1 MNPIP
6 LDIMD
11 RKTSDNNFEKHLNS
25 KSDSNIKVWALELK
39 EGSTFIGIAAY
50 LKNNQK
56 EDEIAYRLIENF
68 WGVGYGTEITKGL
81 IDFGFNDLKLNLI
94 TADVNTSNYRS
105 IKILDKFFKPD
116 SEFYNE
122 SDKCIDRRYKLKKID
137 WVENCKLADIK

>member
-1 MNPIP
+1 MRLKLIFETNRLLIRSLQLQDRDPFYKMMSNPNVMNPIP

-68 WGVGYGTEITKGL
+68 WGVGMEQK
-81 IDFGFNDLKLNLI
+81 
-94 TADVNTSNYRS
+94 
-105 IKILDKFFKPD
+105 
-116 SEFYNE
+116 
-122 SDKCIDRRYKLKKID
+122 
-137 WVENCKLADIK
+137 